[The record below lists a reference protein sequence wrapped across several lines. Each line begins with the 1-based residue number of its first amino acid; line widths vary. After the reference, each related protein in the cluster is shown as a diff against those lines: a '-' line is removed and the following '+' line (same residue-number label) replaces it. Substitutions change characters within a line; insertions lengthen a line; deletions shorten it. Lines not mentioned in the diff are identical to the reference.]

1 MLIHTQELQMQS
13 KLLSVT
19 SSVFHFEH
27 EQVVE
32 GNRPVST
39 CSAVVIPKN
48 QIYCNWG
55 QVSPVLPVIGS
66 LLPVGQMSA
75 PCKFPPI
82 IQSGTYRQTR
92 TTLHVSAA
100 SLIQHEFTLLLFLTL
115 LTLHLSLCML
125 LMPQCVFSS
134 PLLPLV
140 MYSYRCSNNTSFLNE
155 VWELI
160 GRLSKDRPNVRAQAL
175 PHILVAARAK
185 THKAALK
192 VICLLVSRAS
202 ALQSSSSGT

>member
-13 KLLSVT
+13 KLVSVT

-66 LLPVGQMSA
+66 LLAVCQMSA

-82 IQSGTYRQTR
+82 IQPGTYRQTR

-134 PLLPLV
+134 PLLLLV
-140 MYSYRCSNNTSFLNE
+140 MYSYRCSSITSFLNE
-155 VWELI
+155 VK
-160 GRLSKDRPNVRAQAL
+160 GVGAYRQ
-175 PHILVAARAK
+175 
-185 THKAALK
+185 T
-192 VICLLVSRAS
+192 
-202 ALQSSSSGT
+202 Q